1 MQRDRVKWKRK
12 GEKGKGK
19 GKGGREKGRKG
30 EGEGR
35 ERTRRTSHERAARCR
50 VRFPSRKARFSAGFL
65 PYLALE
71 EADALRRQQLVGALR
86 LVLVQ
91 HPNAVE
97 SSHDCDGIEGFEKI
111 EEKTCE
117 RKVR

>member
-12 GEKGKGK
+12 GEKGEGRKGE
-19 GKGGREKGRKG
+19 GGREKGRKG
-30 EGEGR
+30 GR
-35 ERTRRTSHERAARCR
+35 EKGREGKGRRGRHMSELHVGCR

-97 SSHDCDGIEGFEKI
+97 SSHDCEGGISRK
-111 EEKTCE
+111 KTE
-117 RKVR
+117 S